1 MATLLLI
8 IIYFAFIGLGL
19 PDSLFGTAWPA
30 IYAEYGLPFSMGSIV
45 TIIITCGTITSS
57 ILSARVIARF
67 GTGKVTAVST
77 AMTALALLGFSL
89 SGNLLPLCLL
99 AIPLGLGAGAIDSG
113 LNNYVALHY
122 NSSQMNLLHCF
133 YGIGITISPY
143 LMSRL
148 LATSA
153 GWRGGYRAASLIQI
167 GIALLLVVTLP
178 LWKKVSGKEAQEE
191 TPAKVLSLKELA
203 KIPGVK
209 NMWVLFLCSCSIES
223 VTNCWGSTFLV
234 EHKALVADQAA
245 KIMIFY
251 FVGFTLGRLLS
262 SIFAAKL
269 SCWKL
274 IRMGM
279 AVMGIGMALLLLP
292 LPGFLVGI
300 ALFLIGM
307 GNSPLFPNFTY
318 LAPRNFGADI
328 SQSVIGSQMAASNTG
343 FLVPPL
349 LCGLLGQVM
358 GMGVFPVY
366 LTVLFACLIF
376 GVANIQKTMKAVGKD
391 IR

>member
-1 MATLLLI
+1 MATILLI

-45 TIIITCGTITSS
+45 TIIMTCGTITSS
-57 ILSARVIARF
+57 LFSSRVITKY

-77 AMTALALLGFSL
+77 AMTAAALLGCSL
-89 SGNLLPLCLL
+89 SGSFLPLCFL
-99 AIPLGLGAGAIDSG
+99 AIPLGLGAGAIDTG

-122 NSSQMNLLHCF
+122 TSSQMSLLHCF
-133 YGIGITISPY
+133 YGIGITTSPY

-153 GWRGGYRAASLIQI
+153 GWRGGYRGAFFIQL
-167 GIALLLVVTLP
+167 GIALVLFLTLP
-178 LWKKVSGKEAQEE
+178 LWKKAAGKEAEEE
-191 TPAKVLSLKELA
+191 TGTKVLSLKELVR
-203 KIPGVK
+203 IPGVK
-209 NMWVLFLCSCSIES
+209 NMWLLFLCSCGIES
-223 VTNCWGSTFLV
+223 ATNNWGSTFLV
-234 EHKALVADQAA
+234 EHKAMTADHAA

-251 FVGFTLGRLLS
+251 FVGFTVGRLLS
-262 SIFAAKL
+262 GILATRL
-269 SCWKL
+269 SCWKI

-279 AVMGIGMALLLLP
+279 AVMGAGMVLLLLP
-292 LPGFLVGI
+292 LPGFTVIVG
-300 ALFLIGM
+300 LFLIGM

-318 LAPRNFGADI
+318 LTPRNFGADI

-343 FLVPPL
+343 FLAAPL
-349 LCGLLGQVM
+349 LCGLLGQLF

-366 LTVLFACLIF
+366 LAVLFICLSI
-376 GVANIQKTMKAVGKD
+376 GVVNIQKTMKAAGKD

>member
-1 MATLLLI
+1 MATILLI
-8 IIYFAFIGLGL
+8 IIYLAFIGLGL

-30 IYAEYGLPFSMGSIV
+30 IYTEWGLPFSMGSIF
-45 TIIITCGTITSS
+45 TIIMTCGTITSS
-57 ILSARVIARF
+57 LFSSRVIAKF

-77 AMTALALLGFSL
+77 AMTAAALLGFSL
-89 SGNLLPLCLL
+89 SGSFLPLCFL
-99 AIPLGLGAGAIDSG
+99 AIPLGLGAGAIDTG

-122 NSSQMNLLHCF
+122 SSSQMSLLHCF
-133 YGIGITISPY
+133 YGIGVTISPY
-143 LMSRL
+143 IMSRL

-153 GWRGGYRAASLIQI
+153 GWRGGYRGAFFIQL
-167 GIALLLVVTLP
+167 GIAVILFAALP
-178 LWKKVSGKEAQEE
+178 LWKKVAGKETQEE
-191 TPAKVLSLKELA
+191 DAVKVLSLRELA

-209 NMWVLFLCSCSIES
+209 NMWMLFLASCSIES
-223 VTNCWGSTFLV
+223 VTNNWGSTFLV
-234 EHKALVADQAA
+234 EFKGMAADQAA
-245 KIMIFY
+245 KVMIFY

-262 SIFAAKL
+262 GILATKL
-269 SCWKL
+269 SCWKI

-279 AVMGIGMALLLLP
+279 LVMGAAMLLLLLP
-292 LPGFLVGI
+292 LPGFTVIL

-318 LAPRNFGADI
+318 LTPQNFGADI

-343 FLVPPL
+343 FLVAPL
-349 LCGLLGQVM
+349 LCGLLGQIF

-366 LTVLFACLIF
+366 LAVLFVCLAL
-376 GVANIQKTMKAVGKD
+376 GVKNIQKTMKAAGKD

>member
-8 IIYFAFIGLGL
+8 IIYLAFISLGL

-30 IYAEYGLPFSMGSIV
+30 IYPEFRLPFSMGSIFTV
-45 TIIITCGTITSS
+45 IMTCGTITSS
-57 ILSARVIARF
+57 LFSSRVIAKY

-77 AMTALALLGFSL
+77 AMTAAALLGFSV
-89 SGNLLPLCLL
+89 SGSFLPLCFL

-122 NSSQMNLLHCF
+122 TSSQMSLLHCF

-148 LATSA
+148 LVTSA
-153 GWRGGYRAASLIQI
+153 GWRGGYRVAFFIQVGISLV
-167 GIALLLVVTLP
+167 LFLTLP
-178 LWKKVSGKEAQEE
+178 LWKKIGGNEAQEE
-191 TPAKVLSLKELA
+191 APVKVLSLRELS

-209 NMWVLFLCSCSIES
+209 NMWLLFLTSCGIENA
-223 VTNCWGSTFLV
+223 TNCWGSTFLV
-234 EHKALVADQAA
+234 EAKGMAPDQAA
-245 KIMIFY
+245 KVMIFY

-262 SIFAAKL
+262 GILATRL
-269 SCWKL
+269 SCWKI

-279 AVMGIGMALLLLP
+279 LVMGAAVLLLLLP
-292 LPGFLVGI
+292 LPGFAVVL
-300 ALFLIGM
+300 ALFLLGM

-318 LAPRNFGADI
+318 LTPQNFGADI
-328 SQSVIGSQMAASNTG
+328 SQSVIGAQMAASNTG
-343 FLVPPL
+343 FLAAPL
-349 LCGLLGQVM
+349 LCGLLGQIF

-366 LTVLFACLIF
+366 LAVLFVCLGF
-376 GVANIQKTMKAVGKD
+376 GVAHIQKTMKAAGKD
-391 IR
+391 TR

>member
-30 IYAEYGLPFSMGSIV
+30 IYTEMGLPFSLGSAV
-45 TIIITCGTITSS
+45 TIIMTCGTITSS
-57 ILSARVIARF
+57 LFSSRVIAKY

-89 SGNLLPLCLL
+89 SGSFLPLCFL
-99 AIPLGLGAGAIDSG
+99 AIPLGLGAGAIDTG

-122 NSSQMNLLHCF
+122 TSSQMSLLHCF

-148 LATSA
+148 LATHA
-153 GWRGGYRAASLIQI
+153 GWRGGYRVAFFIQL
-167 GIALLLVVTLP
+167 GIALLLFITLP
-178 LWKKVSGKEAQEE
+178 LWNKVAGKEAEEE

-209 NMWVLFLCSCSIES
+209 NMWLLFLCSCGIES
-223 VTNCWGSTFLV
+223 VTNNWGSTFLV
-234 EHKALVADQAA
+234 EFKSMTADQAA

-262 SIFAAKL
+262 GILATRL
-269 SCWKL
+269 SCWKI

-279 AVMGIGMALLLLP
+279 AVMGIAMVLLLLP
-292 LPGFLVGI
+292 LPGATVAI

-318 LAPRNFGADI
+318 LTPRNFGADI

-343 FLVPPL
+343 FLVAPL
-349 LCGLLGQVM
+349 LCGLLGQFF
-358 GMGVFPVY
+358 GMGVLPIY
-366 LTVLFACLIF
+366 LAALFVCLIL
-376 GVANIQKTMKAVGKD
+376 GVANIQKTMKGAGKD

>member
-8 IIYFAFIGLGL
+8 IIYLAFIGLGL

-30 IYAEYGLPFSMGSIV
+30 IYPEFSLPFSMGSIFTV
-45 TIIITCGTITSS
+45 IMTCGTITSS
-57 ILSARVIARF
+57 LFSSRVIAKY

-77 AMTALALLGFSL
+77 AMTAAALLGFSV
-89 SGNLLPLCLL
+89 SGSFLPLCFL

-122 NSSQMNLLHCF
+122 TSSQMSLLHCF

-148 LATSA
+148 LVTSA
-153 GWRGGYRAASLIQI
+153 GWRGGYRVAFFIQA
-167 GIALLLVVTLP
+167 GIALVLFLTLP
-178 LWKKVSGKEAQEE
+178 LWKKVGGKEAQEE
-191 TPAKVLSLKELA
+191 APVKVLSLRELS

-209 NMWVLFLCSCSIES
+209 NMWLLFLTSCGIENA
-223 VTNCWGSTFLV
+223 TNCWGSTFLV
-234 EHKALVADQAA
+234 EAKGMAPDQAA
-245 KIMIFY
+245 KVMIFY

-262 SIFAAKL
+262 GILATRL
-269 SCWKL
+269 SCWKI

-279 AVMGIGMALLLLP
+279 LVMGAAVLLLLLP
-292 LPGFLVGI
+292 LPGFAVVL
-300 ALFLIGM
+300 ALFLLGM

-318 LAPRNFGADI
+318 LTPQNFGADI
-328 SQSVIGSQMAASNTG
+328 SQSVIGAQMAASNTG
-343 FLVPPL
+343 FLAAPL
-349 LCGLLGQVM
+349 LCGLLGQIF

-366 LTVLFACLIF
+366 LAVLFVCLGF
-376 GVANIQKTMKAVGKD
+376 GVAHIQKTMTAAGKD
-391 IR
+391 TR